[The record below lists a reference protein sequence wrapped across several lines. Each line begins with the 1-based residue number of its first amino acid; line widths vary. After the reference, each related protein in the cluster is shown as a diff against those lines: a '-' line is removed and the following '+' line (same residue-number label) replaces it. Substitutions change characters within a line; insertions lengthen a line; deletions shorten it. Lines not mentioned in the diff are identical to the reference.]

1 VAQALVRPRPSRQFK
16 VPGSAPRFVALQLKA
31 DVWKFA
37 IDATAMSA
45 ASTQATA
52 PASPPSELDPESATP
67 PSELDPESAPPSLGL
82 LPLLLL
88 VLPLLLPLPLP
99 PPVPLLPLVLLPLL
113 PPLLPVA
120 PSPVLPLPPLL
131 PDSESVATPES
142 GLPPEMPL
150 EPHAYTA
157 LATRTTEVSC

>member
-1 VAQALVRPRPSRQFK
+1 MAQALVRPRPSRQFK

-45 ASTQATA
+45 TSMQTPA
-52 PASPPSELDPESATP
+52 PASPPSEVVPESATP

-88 VLPLLLPLPLP
+88 PALPPPLLVLLPPLP
-99 PPVPLLPLVLLPLL
+99 PPLL
-113 PPLLPVA
+113 VA
-120 PSPVLPLPPLL
+120 PSPVLPLLPLLL
-131 PDSESVATPES
+131 PDSESVAAPES
-142 GLPPEMPL
+142 GLPPEAPL
-150 EPHAYTA
+150 EPHAQAMLT
-157 LATRTTEVSC
+157 TRTTAVS